1 MFKKIYLGFIDTFK
15 SENDIEPKLFTLVGM
30 VGVIASII
38 YGFIYLSL
46 PKHFSTAVFCFL
58 AAFLSLVLIVYI
70 QQTRKYQ
77 FAYYVTIFGV
87 FIGLFTVLFF
97 LQGANS
103 GYLFIMGLLFTCML
117 LHGKHLAIVLPIQF
131 LWYILVF
138 LHTYCHP
145 ELIHDISAPE
155 KNLTSLLIGCVG
167 VGSVICMSMRLYI
180 NAYKKANKAAEAA
193 TKEALESNKAKD
205 RFLANMSHEIRT
217 PINTI
222 MGMSDVIAREAG
234 NETITSYTKDIHSS
248 SEDLLDIIDD
258 ILGYSRIGAG
268 KEHVRNSVYSSQNLI
283 HKWVYTGNNLA
294 SKKNILF
301 SADIDSRLPK
311 ALFGDCEKINRIV
324 TNLISNAVKYT
335 DFGSVKLILHVDNIF
350 SDEVS
355 LRIQVKDTG
364 HGIRKEDMG
373 LLFDSFERLD
383 EEKNRKISGTGLGLA
398 ISKELA
404 ELMNAELTCE
414 SEYEKGSVFTLL
426 ITQKYKD
433 ESEYLEAQN
442 DILVKNK
449 IVRAPGAHILVVDDN
464 ESNRNIIS
472 LLLNRS
478 GIKIDMAENGVEA
491 LSRYKANRYDAVLMD
506 YRMSGMDGIDTLNR
520 IRMLDADEG
529 EDRHTPIIVITADI
543 IEGTKE
549 KLLKA
554 GFDEFIQKPVS
565 EAVLSNALLKL
576 LPAHMVS
583 EIDIEN
589 APKNSTD
596 ETAQIISKSKEASIL
611 LTDDDSVMH
620 KIAGSI
626 LSDAGYV
633 TIDADSGE
641 KCLDILKALCKEDAT
656 LPNLILL
663 DVKMSGINGYDTYRE
678 IRKIK
683 GCEYIPIIFITSE
696 TSVETEVMCME
707 LGAADFILKP
717 FVKDIMLARISNQLA
732 RYEKLKEEMSSTLS
746 DNRFDKE
753 KAAAIEKQLTPTEYL
768 IAGMI
773 AEGYSNR
780 DISEKTNY
788 SYSYVK
794 KVASII
800 FEKLSIE
807 KRSDMR
813 DLFK

>member
-46 PKHFSTAVFCFL
+46 PKHFSTAVLCFL

-77 FAYYVTIFGV
+77 LAYYVTIFGV
-87 FIGLFTVLFF
+87 FIALFTVLFF

-103 GYLFIMGLLFTCML
+103 GYLFILGLMFTCML

-131 LWYILVF
+131 VWYILVF
-138 LHTYCHP
+138 LHTYYHP
-145 ELIHDISAPE
+145 ELIHDISAPN

-167 VGSVICMSMRLYI
+167 VGSIICMSMRLYI
-180 NAYKKANKAAEAA
+180 NAYKKANSEAQKAANEA
-193 TKEALESNKAKD
+193 TEAGKAKD
-205 RFLANMSHEIRT
+205 RFLASMSHEIRT

-222 MGMSDVIAREAG
+222 MGMSDMIARDTKSEIIAA
-234 NETITSYTKDIHSS
+234 YTKDIHSS
-248 SEDLLDIIDD
+248 TEELLDIIDD

-268 KEHVRNSVYSSQNLI
+268 KEHLRESVYASKDLI
-283 HKWVYTGNNLA
+283 HKWNTTANSLA

-311 ALFGDCEKINRIV
+311 VLFGDYEKINRIV
-324 TNLISNAVKYT
+324 LNLISNAFKYT

-350 SDEVS
+350 SDEVA

-364 HGIRKEDMG
+364 HGIRKEDLG
-373 LLFDSFERLD
+373 LLFSSFERLD
-383 EEKNRKISGTGLGLA
+383 EEKNHKIAGTGLGLA

-426 ITQKYKD
+426 VTQKFKD
-433 ESEYLEAQN
+433 ESEYIEEQS
-442 DILVKNK
+442 DSIVKNK
-449 IVRAPGAHILVVDDN
+449 TISAPGAHILVVDDN

-478 GIKIDMAENGVEA
+478 GIKIDMAESGVEA

-506 YRMSGMDGIDTLNR
+506 YRMSGMDGIDTMNR

-529 EDRHTPIIVITADI
+529 EDRHIPIIAITADI

-565 EAVLSNALLKL
+565 EASLSNALLKL

-589 APKNSTD
+589 APKNNTGDTS
-596 ETAQIISKSKEASIL
+596 QIISKSNDASIL

-626 LSDAGYV
+626 LSEAGYK

-663 DVKMSGINGYDTYRE
+663 DVKLSGINGYDTYRE

-717 FVKDIMLARISNQLA
+717 FVKDIMLARIANQLA